1 MSDRCN
7 VLIHFENLEGVHE
20 ISADTLLVFIEAYK
34 EIAKYLGLEV
44 DLNIAIPEEGG
55 WKANLLWTVSFVG
68 ISPFLILFTG
78 ESADDWAKKGHSE
91 AIAVIDRY
99 ITKKADEVQ
108 SAPPR
113 ECLEQK
119 NKIYRQLQK
128 DECVTGFK
136 LGGNPAIPKKDFH
149 LYVAE
154 LPDEHPIYLGI
165 TEISVFSPDWHRRRS
180 WRGRIEMLSDQER
193 SFDFDYN
200 LTNQFWDLVNRDQLR
215 LHTTDVMQVQLI
227 EVPTRKVKHKVI
239 RVLRHN
245 ETQVDVPLSESVIS
259 SVFRVSEDKIS
270 KAIDTQKDLFEGFN
284 PEVK

>member
-1 MSDRCN
+1 M
-7 VLIHFENLEGVHE
+7 HE
-20 ISADTLLVFIEAYK
+20 ISAETLLIFIDAYK
-34 EIAKYLGLEV
+34 EIAKQFGFEV
-44 DLNIAIPEEGG
+44 DLNLTIPEEGG
-55 WKANLLWTVSFVG
+55 WKTNLTIGMVSFIG
-68 ISPFLILFTG
+68 INPFLILFTG
-78 ESADDWAKKGHSE
+78 ESAEDWAKKGHAE
-91 AIAVIDRY
+91 AVSLIDRY
-99 ITKKADEVQ
+99 ITKKVDEIQ
-108 SAPPR
+108 PPPPR

-154 LPDEHPIYLGI
+154 LPDEYPIYLGI
-165 TEISVFSPDWHRRRS
+165 TEISVFSPDWHRKRS

-227 EVPTRKVKHKVI
+227 EFPKRKVKHKVV

-245 ETQVDVPLSESVIS
+245 ETMVDAPLPESVINS
-259 SVFRVSEDKIS
+259 MFRLSEAEIS
-270 KAIDTQKDLFEGFN
+270 KETVAQIDLFEEFN
-284 PEVK
+284 PEKLNDE